1 MRSAANT
8 DFKLTNV
15 GVRIMKIN
23 KLNTLSTLGLAC
35 GLLLVSGSVIAQVVV
50 PFTGPAPLMCT
61 TTNFTVNAITGT
73 NGIFPIP
80 VACDAL
86 DPGKGCSVYGYRLSS
101 PTLAKIEHVLFAV
114 SVDQLVYGTAPT
126 GTAILPLGTGDST
139 TGFLRY
145 ARHEYPVRFTTS
157 GATPE
162 ARMFIKGNSSPR
174 ISTVALKNGSKVESC
189 LIAGPGTVIVGADPF
204 QPITQYEI
212 AVVAGGKCKVTKIF
226 DANGNL
232 ADITLGEGS
241 TCVLARPDPIL
252 NPLML
257 GDQPLQ
263 NNTSR
268 DGITF
273 GNGTTTCYGPPTPK
287 TPLCICT
294 KAPCPY

>member
-1 MRSAANT
+1 
-8 DFKLTNV
+8 
-15 GVRIMKIN
+15 MKKSRFN
-23 KLNTLSTLGLAC
+23 SSPTLGIMC

-50 PFTGPAPLMCT
+50 PLTCT
-61 TTNFTVNAITGT
+61 TTNFTVKAITGAT
-73 NGIFPIP
+73 GEFPIP

-86 DPGKGCSVYGYRLSS
+86 DLGKGCSVYGYRLSS
-101 PTLAKIEHVLFAV
+101 PTSAKIEHVLFAV
-114 SVDQLVYGTAPT
+114 SANQLVYGTFPT
-126 GTAILPLGTGDST
+126 GTAILPPGTGDST
-139 TGFLRY
+139 TGFLTH

-162 ARMFIKGNSSPR
+162 AHIFIKGNSSPR
-174 ISTVALKNGSKVESC
+174 ISTAALKNASKVESC

-204 QPITQYEI
+204 QPITQSEV

-226 DANGNL
+226 DASGNL
-232 ADITLGEGS
+232 ADIELAADADS
-241 TCVLARPDPIL
+241 SCVVGRPDPIL
-252 NPLML
+252 KPIIILGEPLR
-257 GDQPLQ
+257 

-294 KAPCPY
+294 RAPCPY

>member
-1 MRSAANT
+1 
-8 DFKLTNV
+8 
-15 GVRIMKIN
+15 MKVS
-23 KLNTLSTLGLAC
+23 KLNPMSTLGITC
-35 GLLLVSGSVIAQVVV
+35 GLLLVSGSVIAQVV
-50 PFTGPAPLMCT
+50 APLTCT
-61 TTNFTVNAITGT
+61 TTNFTVKAITGAT
-73 NGIFPIP
+73 GEFPIP

-86 DPGKGCSVYGYRLSS
+86 DLGKGCSVYGYRLSS

-114 SVDQLVYGTAPT
+114 SANQLVYGTFPT
-126 GTAILPLGTGDST
+126 GTAILPPGTGDST
-139 TGFLRY
+139 TGFLTH

-162 ARMFIKGNSSPR
+162 AHIFIKGNSSPR
-174 ISTVALKNGSKVESC
+174 ISTAALKNASKVESC
-189 LIAGPGTVIVGADPF
+189 LIAGPGTAIVGADPF
-204 QPITQYEI
+204 QPITQSEV

-226 DANGNL
+226 DASGNL
-232 ADITLGEGS
+232 ADIELAEGS

-257 GDQPLQ
+257 GDQPLR

-294 KAPCPY
+294 ARPCPY